1 MDEKKLL
8 KYAVD
13 YLSKYDSSKVNL
25 VNVLKRKILRLKTTN
40 YEKGKLINIIES
52 IIIKLEKNKFI
63 DDNRYSSTK
72 ILSLS
77 NSGKSKNFIFNY
89 LIKKGVNK
97 SQIQNN
103 LNLMKQDNET
113 ELVEPLSCSQSQG
126 GCGATVG
133 KRETRFSLIE
143 SKLKLINNQWIEI
156 QELPENVPSGSQ
168 PGRGRVL
175 VEGDLVNKHTPGER
189 VTANMIPIIRS
200 EYKRSKKT
208 T

>member
-63 DDNRYSSTK
+63 DDDRYSSTK

-97 SQIQNN
+97 TQIQNN
-103 LNLMKQDNET
+103 LNLMQQDNDNW
-113 ELVEPLSCSQSQG
+113 ELNSAKIFAKKKKMLEKDQSYEKKLAKMARAGFSYDICKKILS
-126 GCGATVG
+126 
-133 KRETRFSLIE
+133 
-143 SKLKLINNQWIEI
+143 
-156 QELPENVPSGSQ
+156 
-168 PGRGRVL
+168 
-175 VEGDLVNKHTPGER
+175 
-189 VTANMIPIIRS
+189 
-200 EYKRSKKT
+200 
-208 T
+208 

>member
-13 YLSKYDSSKVNL
+13 YLSKYDSSKINL
-25 VNVLKRKILRLKTTN
+25 VNILKRKILRLKTTN
-40 YEKGKLINIIES
+40 YEKRKLINIIES

-63 DDNRYSSTK
+63 DDDRYSSTK

-103 LNLMKQDNET
+103 LNLVQQDNENW
-113 ELVEPLSCSQSQG
+113 ELNSAKIFAKKKKMLERNQSYEKNLAKMARAG
-126 GCGATVG
+126 
-133 KRETRFSLIE
+133 FSYDIC
-143 SKLKLINNQWIEI
+143 
-156 QELPENVPSGSQ
+156 
-168 PGRGRVL
+168 
-175 VEGDLVNKHTPGER
+175 
-189 VTANMIPIIRS
+189 
-200 EYKRSKKT
+200 KKILG
-208 T
+208 

>member
-25 VNVLKRKILRLKTTN
+25 INVLKRKILRLKTTN
-40 YEKGKLINIIES
+40 YEKRKLINIIES

-63 DDNRYSSTK
+63 DDDRYSSTK

-97 SQIQNN
+97 SQIRNN
-103 LNLMKQDNET
+103 LTLMEQDNDNW
-113 ELVEPLSCSQSQG
+113 ELNSAKIFAKKKKLLEKNQSYEKNLAKMARAG
-126 GCGATVG
+126 
-133 KRETRFSLIE
+133 FSYDIC
-143 SKLKLINNQWIEI
+143 
-156 QELPENVPSGSQ
+156 
-168 PGRGRVL
+168 
-175 VEGDLVNKHTPGER
+175 
-189 VTANMIPIIRS
+189 
-200 EYKRSKKT
+200 KKILG
-208 T
+208 

>member
-25 VNVLKRKILRLKTTN
+25 INVLKRKILRLKTTN

-72 ILSLS
+72 IISLS

-89 LIKKGVNK
+89 LIKKGVSK
-97 SQIQNN
+97 SQVQSN
-103 LNLMKQDNET
+103 LNLMKQDNENW
-113 ELVEPLSCSQSQG
+113 ELNAAKIFVKKKKLLEKNQSYEKNLAKMARAGFSYDICKKILS
-126 GCGATVG
+126 
-133 KRETRFSLIE
+133 
-143 SKLKLINNQWIEI
+143 
-156 QELPENVPSGSQ
+156 
-168 PGRGRVL
+168 
-175 VEGDLVNKHTPGER
+175 
-189 VTANMIPIIRS
+189 
-200 EYKRSKKT
+200 
-208 T
+208 

>member
-13 YLSKYDSSKVNL
+13 YLSKYDSSKINL

-40 YEKGKLINIIES
+40 YEKRKLISKIEN

-77 NSGKSKNFIFNY
+77 NSGKSKQFIFNY

-97 SQIQNN
+97 SKIQNN
-103 LNLMKQDNET
+103 LNLMQEDNDNW
-113 ELVEPLSCSQSQG
+113 ELNSAKIFAKKKKLLEKDQSYEKKLAKMARAG
-126 GCGATVG
+126 
-133 KRETRFSLIE
+133 FSYDIC
-143 SKLKLINNQWIEI
+143 
-156 QELPENVPSGSQ
+156 
-168 PGRGRVL
+168 
-175 VEGDLVNKHTPGER
+175 
-189 VTANMIPIIRS
+189 
-200 EYKRSKKT
+200 KKILG
-208 T
+208 

>member
-97 SQIQNN
+97 TQIQNN
-103 LNLMKQDNET
+103 LNLMQQDNDNW
-113 ELVEPLSCSQSQG
+113 ELNSARIFAKKKKLLEKDQSHEKNLAKMARAG
-126 GCGATVG
+126 
-133 KRETRFSLIE
+133 FSYDIC
-143 SKLKLINNQWIEI
+143 
-156 QELPENVPSGSQ
+156 
-168 PGRGRVL
+168 
-175 VEGDLVNKHTPGER
+175 
-189 VTANMIPIIRS
+189 
-200 EYKRSKKT
+200 KKILG
-208 T
+208 